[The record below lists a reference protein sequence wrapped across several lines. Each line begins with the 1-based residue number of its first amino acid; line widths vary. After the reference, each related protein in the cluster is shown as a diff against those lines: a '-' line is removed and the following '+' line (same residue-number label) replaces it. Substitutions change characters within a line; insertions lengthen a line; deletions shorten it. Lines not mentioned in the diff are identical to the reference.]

1 VDDVA
6 LTESG
11 KSVVVAVLEND
22 YDPENHLL
30 VVSGHTQAEH
40 GEIRLN
46 ADNTLTYTAP
56 VDFSG
61 VVYVQYSISDGINA
75 AIATVRIDV
84 MPSVVVNPN
93 VVAETAIGD
102 DHGTEPFSGLSSS
115 PTEGS
120 DDLAS
125 SNPVSELSEKEIA
138 EAAKDAEKAAED
150 AEEAAEKIEKEALK
164 AAEKA
169 AEKER
174 EAIEKAEKAA
184 IKAAEKAA
192 KEAEEAAKKEREA
205 IEKAEKAAK
214 ESADDDDD

>member
-138 EAAKDAEKAAED
+138 EAAKDAEKAAE
-150 AEEAAEKIEKEALK
+150 EAAEKIEKEALK
-164 AAEKA
+164 AAGKA

>member
-1 VDDVA
+1 MDDVA

-138 EAAKDAEKAAED
+138 EAAKDAEKAAE
-150 AEEAAEKIEKEALK
+150 EAAEKIEKEALK
-164 AAEKA
+164 AAGKA